1 MKLVFHIHNGQ
12 AEEFNVPKDVV
23 IIGRGSHCDVVLP
36 FEGFSRQHAKIELTN
51 GEIFVTDLGSTNG
64 VFLEGQRIPS
74 GQPVKMQSFLNL
86 QIGPA
91 HQVEILEDISEPP
104 MVNVSLKEKTNSKMH
119 VNTNHLNRENT
130 NTKTKRMDTALIKK
144 VTKKSLPAAS
154 SNQKKINP
162 SVLFSALLIAG
173 LAYYYM
179 RPNEVAPPEVASPSD
194 ITAPVV
200 ELTETKFLSVAM
212 IESLAK
218 NKSCEGDKA
227 PWCGAAEIL
236 TSSLEGVVLEGR
248 SLILYYN
255 LTPFMNEKKHEK
267 FDALTEQKRL
277 EVFMLRK
284 IFSSVIL
291 RSFLK
296 QTNIDNFQAIAGVVN
311 GSDLKLKLG
320 IKMKRDLDLSRFDK
334 FALNDIFDRV
344 INLGEMDEL
353 SKLASFYER
362 QSFE

>member
-1 MKLVFHIHNGQ
+1 MKLIFHIHNGQ

-36 FEGFSRQHAKIELTN
+36 YEGFSRQHAKIELSN
-51 GEIFVTDLGSTNG
+51 GEMFVTDLGSTNG
-64 VFLEGQRIPS
+64 VFLEGQRIPN

-91 HQVEILEDISEPP
+91 HQVEILEDISEESSAI
-104 MVNVSLKEKTNSKMH
+104 VSTREKTNSKIH
-119 VNTNHLNRENT
+119 INPTPLNKEKT
-130 NTKTKRMDTALIKK
+130 NTKTKGMDTGLIKK
-144 VTKKSLPAAS
+144 VSKKSMPAVPGS
-154 SNQKKINP
+154 QKKINP
-162 SVLFSALLIAG
+162 SFLVAALLIAG

-179 RPNEVAPPEVASPSD
+179 RPQEVAPPEAANAPV

-200 ELTETKFLSVAM
+200 ELTETKFLSAAM

-227 PWCGAAEIL
+227 PWCSAAEIL
-236 TSSLEGVVLEGR
+236 SSSSEGVVIDGR

-255 LTPFMNEKKHEK
+255 LTLFMNEKKHEK

-277 EVFMLRK
+277 EVLMLRK

-296 QTNIDNFQAIAGVVN
+296 QTNIDNFQAIAGTMS
-311 GSDLKLKLG
+311 GSELKLKIG

-334 FALNDIFDRV
+334 FALNAIFDRV

-353 SKLASFYER
+353 SKLATFYDKQTIE
-362 QSFE
+362 